1 VTEPATARSGAP
13 PQVAIPAFAAANDV
27 FCTTLKI
34 SVRALG
40 VQGAAIFN
48 RRLLESGRFQ
58 TALLG
63 FPRYPRTNNHA
74 RAFKLLGMTRLP
86 QFVAFACSRES
97 HPRYREAMASDDR
110 KNLDPTPIVGAA
122 TDIAPLGG
130 PKPPHERTADE
141 EAGSIDWE
149 SLAASDRFK
158 KLLKAKRRFIVPAMI
173 FFIVY
178 YFALP
183 VLIGYARPFMEKR
196 VLGPVNLAY
205 LFALSQ
211 FFMAWIIAALY
222 VRAAARFDKM
232 AAAVVKQSDRGGEQ

>member
-1 VTEPATARSGAP
+1 M
-13 PQVAIPAFAAANDV
+13 
-27 FCTTLKI
+27 
-34 SVRALG
+34 AL
-40 VQGAAIFN
+40 
-48 RRLLESGRFQ
+48 
-58 TALLG
+58 
-63 FPRYPRTNNHA
+63 
-74 RAFKLLGMTRLP
+74 
-86 QFVAFACSRES
+86 
-97 HPRYREAMASDDR
+97 DDR
-110 KNLDPTPIVGAA
+110 KNSQDPTPIIGAA

-141 EAGSIDWE
+141 EAGAIAWE
-149 SLAASDRFK
+149 TLAASEQFQ
-158 KLLKAKRRFIVPAMI
+158 KLLRAKRRFIVPAMI

-222 VRAAARFDKM
+222 VRAAARFDRM
-232 AAAVVKQSDRGGEQ
+232 AADVISQSVDASG